1 MPSGRF
7 MPLVPY
13 ALSNLS
19 CGTLYHLRIRSYAA
33 AAASSKGGQ
42 AFGAS
47 ARPFAAGGC
56 VQRLVCHEKVARVGM
71 AFAR

>member
-19 CGTLYHLRIRSYAA
+19 CGTLYHLRIMSYAA
-33 AAASSKGGQ
+33 AAASSKG
-42 AFGAS
+42 
-47 ARPFAAGGC
+47 
-56 VQRLVCHEKVARVGM
+56 
-71 AFAR
+71 